1 MPINDINNN
10 NPTVDYNADPITNSA
25 SLKYKRSI
33 IGKTLNNGNDN
44 DRNNSRK

>member
-10 NPTVDYNADPITNSA
+10 NPTVDDNADPITNSA

-33 IGKTLNNGNDN
+33 IGKTLNNDNDN